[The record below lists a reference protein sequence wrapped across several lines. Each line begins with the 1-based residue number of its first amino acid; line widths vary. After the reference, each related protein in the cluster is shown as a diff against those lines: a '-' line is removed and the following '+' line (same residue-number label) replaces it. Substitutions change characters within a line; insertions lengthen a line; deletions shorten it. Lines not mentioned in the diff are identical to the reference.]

1 MPAIKFLSPF
11 LIFIFFTINVSSD
24 TKIGFGSP
32 NKQGT
37 ASVHGA
43 PLGDE
48 ELSLARQKLKWNFKP
63 FVIPKEFMTNGIVK
77 LKALDLKKTGTKCS
91 IYIRKNI
98 QNNLANCKGEKNHV

>member
-1 MPAIKFLSPF
+1 MK
-11 LIFIFFTINVSSD
+11 

-48 ELSLARQKLKWNFKP
+48 ELSLARQN
-63 FVIPKEFMTNGIVK
+63 
-77 LKALDLKKTGTKCS
+77 
-91 IYIRKNI
+91 
-98 QNNLANCKGEKNHV
+98 